1 MVKWIRSGV
10 IEGAPELVAELGGD
24 YRALAREA
32 GLPLR
37 PMTRPD
43 LPIQV
48 ERFVRFLDLAATRLG
63 EEAFGLR
70 LGVRQTL
77 GLFGPMAPLLNSAE
91 TVADLLRD
99 MAEYFPLHTQGAILG
114 LAREDAGTLMTYEL
128 AAGSGSQQRQVVE
141 LGFGVLLR
149 ELRRHRP
156 GWTPRE
162 VYLRH
167 AAPVDRTWHRR
178 LLGDRIAFNADR
190 NAVLVDRAT
199 LAQPTVGGDR
209 AIHAPLAERYG
220 VAARAAP
227 EMDGLRVEALVRLT
241 LPFAPIDLATA
252 ARILRSSRRSLQRK
266 LEVEGTSFA
275 TIFDRVRAGLARSY
289 LLESRLSVAEIA
301 ELLGYSET
309 GALTRA
315 VRRWFGENPRR
326 VRRLAN

>member
-1 MVKWIRSGV
+1 
-10 IEGAPELVAELGGD
+10 
-24 YRALAREA
+24 
-32 GLPLR
+32 
-37 PMTRPD
+37 
-43 LPIQV
+43 
-48 ERFVRFLDLAATRLG
+48 
-63 EEAFGLR
+63 
-70 LGVRQTL
+70 
-77 GLFGPMAPLLNSAE
+77 MAPLLNSAA

-99 MAEYFPLHTQGAILG
+99 MAEYFPLHTQGTIIG
-114 LAREDAGTLMTYEL
+114 LAPESAGTLITYEL
-128 AAGSGSQQRQVVE
+128 AAGSGNQQRQVVE

-149 ELRRHRP
+149 ELRRHGP

-167 AAPVDRTWHRR
+167 AAPPDRTWHRR

-199 LAQPTVGGDR
+199 LALPTVGGER
-209 AIHAPLAERYG
+209 AIHALLAERYG
-220 VAARAAP
+220 VAAGAAP
-227 EMDGLRVEALVRLT
+227 EMDAMRVEALVRLT

-252 ARILRSSRRSLQRK
+252 ARVLRSSLQRK
-266 LEVEGTSFA
+266 LEAEGTSFA

-301 ELLGYSET
+301 EILGYSET

-315 VRRWFGENPRR
+315 VRRWFDKNPRR